1 LAIIKEP
8 SKQNFERIDKFATL
22 LDSKFQ
28 IPGTKIKIG
37 VDGIIGFFLSLTRF
51 LVFNNFVSAIT
62 GVSAIF
68 FDFSKKFV
76 GGTGFF

>member
-1 LAIIKEP
+1 MKTT
-8 SKQNFERIDKFATL
+8 SNFIHQL
-22 LDSKFQ
+22 IHSL
-28 IPGTKIKIG
+28 TKNEKG
-37 VDGIIGFFLSLTRF
+37 YFVKLLSLTRF

>member
-1 LAIIKEP
+1 M
-8 SKQNFERIDKFATL
+8 
-22 LDSKFQ
+22 DSL
-28 IPGTKIKIG
+28 P
-37 VDGIIGFFLSLTRF
+37 FLSLTRF

>member
-1 LAIIKEP
+1 MVCKKDLEQK
-8 SKQNFERIDKFATL
+8 SL
-22 LDSKFQ
+22 S
-28 IPGTKIKIG
+28 
-37 VDGIIGFFLSLTRF
+37 LSLTRF

>member
-1 LAIIKEP
+1 M
-8 SKQNFERIDKFATL
+8 RTL
-22 LDSKFQ
+22 ITTVILTFLTSCEVSINKDHVAE
-28 IPGTKIKIG
+28 GTKLMSQG
-37 VDGIIGFFLSLTRF
+37 DYFLSLTRF

>member
-1 LAIIKEP
+1 MVVITRHKY
-8 SKQNFERIDKFATL
+8 ATAHSNAAYL
-22 LDSKFQ
+22 RQ
-28 IPGTKIKIG
+28 IG
-37 VDGIIGFFLSLTRF
+37 VSFDLERTFTLLSLTRF